1 MKSQASF
8 FEAASVALDSL
19 RGSKLRSFLTLLGII
34 LSTTT
39 LISVMGVIH
48 GIDVFI
54 ATSAT
59 TMGTEGF
66 RVQRAGFG
74 GDLDPRKI
82 LEAQRKNPQLT
93 PEEYEFLKSNAILVR
108 ESSPSGQRG
117 VRVTFEGDLLDGV
130 TMLAFNSD
138 GASLTNTQMETGRMF
153 STTEDNRHMEVA
165 VIGADL
171 KTRFFPSSDPLGK
184 VVSVDGRPFEVIG
197 VAQPKGSTLGNSQDS
212 FISIPIQTYYKIYG
226 TRGGIQY
233 NFKAASKDQMAQAQD
248 EIRVLMRIY
257 RHLRPQ
263 QDDTFN
269 IQSSDTL
276 VSVWNRL
283 TGAIAAAAIG
293 IVSVFMVVGGVVIMN
308 IMLAVVSERTRE
320 IGVRKSV
327 GARRQDILNQFL
339 VESSALASIGGL
351 IGVSISWLAAV
362 IVRNATAVPMEVSAT
377 SVVIGLTLSTVV
389 GLFFGIY
396 PARRAAAL
404 DPIVAL
410 RAES

>member
-1 MKSQASF
+1 MKSHASF
-8 FEAASVALDSL
+8 FEAAAVGLDSL
-19 RGSKLRSFLTLLGII
+19 RSSKLRSFLTLLGII

-74 GDLDPRKI
+74 GDLDAKKI
-82 LEAQRKNPQLT
+82 LEAQRKNPPLT
-93 PEEYEFLKSNAILVR
+93 PEEYQFVQSNATLVR

-117 VRVTFEGDLLDGV
+117 VRVAYQGDLLDGV
-130 TMLAFNSD
+130 TMLAFNSS
-138 GASLTNTQMETGRMF
+138 GASLTNTQIDTGRMF
-153 STTEDNRHMEVA
+153 SITEDNRHMEVA

-184 VVSVDGRPFEVIG
+184 TVYIDGRPFQVVG
-197 VAQPKGSTLGNSQDS
+197 VAQPKGSTLGSSQDG
-212 FISIPIQTYYKIYG
+212 FVSIPIQTYYKIYG

-233 NFKAASKDQMAQAQD
+233 NFKAANKDQMEQAQD
-248 EIRVLMRIY
+248 EIRVLIRIF
-257 RHLRPQ
+257 RHLRPG
-263 QDDTFN
+263 QDDNFN

-339 VESSALASIGGL
+339 VESSALAGIGGL
-351 IGVSISWLAAV
+351 IGVLISWLAAV
-362 IVRNATAVPMEVSAT
+362 LVRNVSAIPMEVSAT
-377 SVVIGLTLSTVV
+377 SVVIGLALSTVV

-396 PARRAAAL
+396 PARRAAGL

-410 RAES
+410 RAEN